1 MIIDGAYVA
10 ILGESATLS
19 KNVALGEGAALS
31 KSVALGESKTMSK
44 V

>member
-19 KNVALGEGAALS
+19 K
-31 KSVALGESKTMSK
+31 SVALGESKTMSK